1 MFFKN
6 DFLEKTEKICRV
18 KAKENELFNMI
29 DTYNDEELIDM
40 IDEINRN
47 KYDIEK

>member
-6 DFLEKTEKICRV
+6 DSLKITKKIYGAKT
-18 KAKENELFNMI
+18 KENELFNIM
-29 DTYNDEELIDM
+29 DTINDEEFIDM
-40 IDEINRN
+40 IDEINHN